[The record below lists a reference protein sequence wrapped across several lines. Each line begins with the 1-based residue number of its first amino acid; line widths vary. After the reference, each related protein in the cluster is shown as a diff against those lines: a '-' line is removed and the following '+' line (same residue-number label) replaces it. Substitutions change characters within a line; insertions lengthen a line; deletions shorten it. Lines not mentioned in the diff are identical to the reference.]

1 MSDEE
6 IMHDDID
13 DGKSMKLSRYDI
25 DPQYNDPDP
34 DYRPRNES
42 VLPVEPTSA
51 QILTPA
57 LQDDA
62 LHPNDAVYGLWAEA
76 WRDAIVA
83 ARWA

>member
-34 DYRPRNES
+34 DYRTRHAD
-42 VLPVEPTSA
+42 VEP
-51 QILTPA
+51 
-57 LQDDA
+57 DDFIHREHVVIEP
-62 LHPNDAVYGLWAEA
+62 L
-76 WRDAIVA
+76 
-83 ARWA
+83 